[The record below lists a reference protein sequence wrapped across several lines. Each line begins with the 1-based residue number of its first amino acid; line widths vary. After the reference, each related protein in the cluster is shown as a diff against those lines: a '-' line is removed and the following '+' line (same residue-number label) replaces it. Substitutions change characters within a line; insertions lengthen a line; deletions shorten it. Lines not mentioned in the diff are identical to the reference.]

1 MGRARLI
8 RSHRNAI
15 ALRSASVSVILMS
28 TVEDIL
34 RAIEQLSPEDRW
46 QVLQEILRM
55 EGREP
60 CAAMPDD
67 FWNKLE
73 ELEQGR

>member
-1 MGRARLI
+1 
-8 RSHRNAI
+8 
-15 ALRSASVSVILMS
+15 MS
-28 TVEDIL
+28 TIAEIL
-34 RAIEQLSPEDRW
+34 RAIEQLSPEERW
-46 QVLQEILRM
+46 QVLQELQRM

-60 CAAMPDD
+60 SATVPDN

>member
-1 MGRARLI
+1 M
-8 RSHRNAI
+8 S
-15 ALRSASVSVILMS
+15 SVD
-28 TVEDIL
+28 DIV

-46 QVLQEILRM
+46 QIMQELLRM

-60 CAAMPDD
+60 CAVMPED